1 MSSAGQETRFSLR
14 FLLSAVL
21 IFAVWC
27 GLVLCDA
34 NDLWHRPMRR
44 AVVGLVSMLAIS
56 VLLALGRLENHKSKS
71 DAVAV
76 LLFGLMIS
84 VLIFL
89 FVSLSL

>member
-1 MSSAGQETRFSLR
+1 MNSGGRETKFSLR
-14 FLLSAVL
+14 FLFSSVL

-44 AVVGLVSMLAIS
+44 AVIGLVSMLAIS
-56 VLLALGRLENHKSKS
+56 VLLALGRLENYKSKS
-71 DAVAV
+71 DAATV

-84 VLIFL
+84 VVVFL